1 MKVKSERFLNDRP
14 KITTTTTTT
23 TTTKAPHKALV
34 PSVESS
40 KSVRK
45 KGRRRSAKLT
55 DALSLAY

>member
-1 MKVKSERFLNDRP
+1 MKVKSERFLSDRP
-14 KITTTTTTT
+14 KITTTTT